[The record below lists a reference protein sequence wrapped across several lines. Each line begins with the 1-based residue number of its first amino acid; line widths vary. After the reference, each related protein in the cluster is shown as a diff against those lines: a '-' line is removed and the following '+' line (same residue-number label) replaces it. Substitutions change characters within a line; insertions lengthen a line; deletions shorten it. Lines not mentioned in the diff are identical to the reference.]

1 MTHQNDSDPGVSF
14 QFVRLS
20 ALGGREVHDLLK
32 LRFDVFILEQQ
43 SLYPEID
50 GRDVDAVHLIAADA
64 AGAPA
69 ATLRMLGV
77 DGGGPVYIGRVAVRA
92 DMRGTGLGRAMMA
105 AALEHIASAA
115 PGRPVRLGAQTYLED
130 FYASFGFRAI
140 SGVYDD
146 GGIPHVDMEK
156 AP

>member
-1 MTHQNDSDPGVSF
+1 MR
-14 QFVRLS
+14 FVRLS
-20 ALGGREVHDLLK
+20 ELSGREVHDLLK

-50 GRDVDAVHLIAADA
+50 GRDVEAVHLIAADA
-64 AGAPA
+64 GGAPA
-69 ATLRMLGV
+69 ATLRLLGM
-77 DGGGPVYIGRVAVRA
+77 DGDGPVYIGRVAVRA
-92 DMRGTGLGRAMMA
+92 DQRGTGLGRKMMTTALDHIA
-105 AALEHIASAA
+105 AAA
-115 PGRPVRLGAQTYLED
+115 PWRPVRLGAQTYLER
-130 FYASFGFRAI
+130 FYASFGFRTI